1 MNSLYIFLAIG
12 IWAFFGIIIANKA
25 RKKLGGGVSEFYIG
39 GRKAGGFVSA
49 LTYAA
54 TTFSAFMMVGLV
66 GLVFD
71 SGVVAMGF
79 ELIYILSTVVLLF
92 VFAPRFWVA
101 SKEYGY
107 STPPD
112 LLADR
117 FGDKRVGV
125 ISAGLSMIWLIPYAS
140 AQLMGIGVL
149 FSIFTGGTISYMTGV
164 LLMAVFSGVAAVLA
178 GFKSVSWTDAF
189 QGMTMLIASLILLFF
204 VFNHFY
210 GGTIQFFSTIS
221 MESPDLLSINWDI
234 QRFIGMTLPWAF
246 FAVSNPQVS
255 QRLFVSK
262 NIKSIKRMIVGFSIF
277 ALIYTIVTTLFGF
290 SISNLIG
297 QGVLSGS
304 IGVADEAMPL
314 LLNNVP
320 IILAL
325 ITFTGIF
332 AAATSTLGSLIL
344 TLSSLGTENIVKPL
358 KPEFSEEKRVKIGRI
373 IILILLAACVLFAIG
388 RFDLIAIVSV
398 WASGGLLVAV
408 PSFFAAFFWK
418 DATAEG
424 VIWSILVAGVLT
436 GALYFSGFNPLGI
449 WPPVWG
455 LLTSII
461 TLVGVSRFTQSDG
474 KGSEFVEKVREEME
488 SYNFK

>member
-1 MNSLYIFLAIG
+1 LNPLYIFLAIG
-12 IWAFFGIIIANKA
+12 IWAFFGLIIANKA
-25 RKKLGGGVSEFYIG
+25 RKKLGSGVSEFYIG

-101 SKEYGY
+101 SKEFGY

-117 FGDKRVGV
+117 FGDKKVGIV
-125 ISAGLSMIWLIPYAS
+125 SAGLSMIWLIPYAS
-140 AQLMGIGVL
+140 AQLMGVGVL

-164 LLMAVFSGVAAVLA
+164 LLMAVFSGVAAIIA

-189 QGMTMLIASLILLFF
+189 QGMTMLIASLILVFF

-210 GGTIQFFSTIS
+210 GGAVEFFSTIS
-221 MESPDLLSINWDI
+221 MGSPDLLSINWDL
-234 QRFIGMTLPWAF
+234 QMFIGMTLPWAF

-255 QRLFVSK
+255 QRLFVSN
-262 NIKSIKRMIVGFSIF
+262 NIKSIKRMIIGFSIF

-290 SISNLIG
+290 SISNLVG

-304 IGVADEAMPL
+304 VGVADEAMPVL
-314 LLNNVP
+314 LKNVP
-320 IILAL
+320 TILAL

-358 KPEFSEEKRVKIGRI
+358 KPEFSEKKRVRIGRF
-373 IILILLAACVLFAIG
+373 IILILLAACVLFALG
-388 RFDLIAIVSV
+388 RFDLIAVVSV

-418 DATAEG
+418 DATSEG
-424 VIWSILVAGVLT
+424 VIWSILIAGVLT
-436 GALYFSGFNPLGI
+436 GILYFTGFYPLGI

-455 LLTSII
+455 LLTSIV
-461 TLVGVSRFTQSDG
+461 TLVGVSKFTQSDG
-474 KGSEFVEKVREEME
+474 KGETFIEKVREGV
-488 SYNFK
+488 NDHGFK